1 VLSLSHH
8 RDAESATVAAQGD
21 IDLST
26 VDQLVSE
33 IAAAAAA
40 DVTDV
45 VVDLSGVAFIDS
57 AGISAL
63 LRGRRLADERA
74 QRFRVTGAEGL
85 VREVLEMTGV
95 WRHLSGQ
102 TVDKP

>member
-8 RDAESATVAAQGD
+8 RDADAATVVARGD

-26 VDQLVSE
+26 VDELVNE
-33 IAAAAAA
+33 IAAATAAGVKA
-40 DVTDV
+40 V
-45 VVDLSGVAFIDS
+45 VVDLSEVAFVDS

-63 LRGRRLADERA
+63 LRGRRLADEHAA
-74 QRFRVTGAEGL
+74 QFRVTGAAGL

-95 WRHLSGQ
+95 WQHLSGQ
-102 TVDKP
+102 TVDTP